1 MTLLFLRLEKYIFI
15 DYLMAE
21 PYGISIPVGHNGQI
35 SVTSYGLD
43 RYYIQGPI
51 ADFEDL
57 GV

>member
-1 MTLLFLRLEKYIFI
+1 
-15 DYLMAE
+15 MAE
-21 PYGISIPVGHNGQI
+21 PHGISIPVGHNGQI

-43 RYYIQGPI
+43 RYYTQGPI